1 MTCGLYLH
9 ETASSFAS
17 STISFSRRATSAT
30 SWPFLANTRASAS
43 PIPTEAPVTTVTG
56 LKIDIA
62 LAPSRSAESSRLLG
76 VAFAVFLLVRHLAA
90 QRDAVARGNAEKIG

>member
-1 MTCGLYLH
+1 MRAGASVRCRSAVMTCGLYLQ
-9 ETASSFAS
+9 ETASSVAS

-62 LAPSRSAESSRLLG
+62 PPSGRRP
-76 VAFAVFLLVRHLAA
+76 
-90 QRDAVARGNAEKIG
+90 